1 MTHTYVYCLCVC
13 LLCKGAHVAVYG
25 GELVTK
31 EEAQRRKRVNNCP
44 STSYFLQIPRNQQY
58 VVDGYQFAKDVNCT
72 HDDKGMYWSLHS
84 CAVHPGSM
92 VNHSNRPNL
101 KFDVVQL
108 DLSDPDGLL
117 PGIPTLRA
125 LRNILSAEELFV
137 NYGHASSFASSF
149 EKSSKVNAEV
159 TCKQPPN
166 QWKEDAALVKH
177 HLDMKWFFPVN
188 IETSNALC
196 GRNLSIELDG
206 GLRLIPEPS
215 FGVFPFHLKD
225 LKPLSILEQLLL
237 HNYQNPR
244 PIGSEC
250 VGLLAS
256 LGGIK
261 ANGYSS
267 YYSSIAA
274 LAGNHDAHQQAIRTA
289 QVNKAGLSWL
299 LKHPDIGSSL
309 TVVLAQVLEIL
320 GLDKNDHK
328 RCCGMHCLAQDHSSH
343 AEFGLHVDN
352 LEVKGLSPKVL
363 TCVVQLSVTP
373 TAMRMWLF
381 KEGYVYTGRGA
392 GCIFHGAAIHA
403 GAITT
408 PPPPANYLAFKIVF
422 FIQ

>member
-1 MTHTYVYCLCVC
+1 MYCECVC
-13 LLCKGAHVAVYG
+13 LLCTGAHVAVYG

-31 EEAQRRKRVNNCP
+31 EEAQRRKRVSNCP
-44 STSYFLQIPRNQQY
+44 STSYLLQTPSNQQC
-58 VVDGYQFAKDVNCT
+58 VVDGYQFAKDVVT
-72 HDDKGMYWSLHS
+72 PDDKGMYWSPHS
-84 CAVHPGSM
+84 YAVHPGSM

-108 DLSDPDGLL
+108 DDDPDGLL
-117 PGIPTLRA
+117 PGIPTMRA
-125 LRNILSAEELFV
+125 LRDILSDEELFV
-137 NYGHASSFASSF
+137 KYRNADSF
-149 EKSSKVNAEV
+149 EMFSKVKV
-159 TCKQPPN
+159 TCTQPPN
-166 QWKEDAALVKH
+166 QWIVDANLVKQH
-177 HLDMKWFFPVN
+177 YDMKWFFPVN

-274 LAGNHDAHQQAIRTA
+274 LAGNHDAHQQTIRTA

-309 TVVLAQVLEIL
+309 TVVLEQVLEIL

-328 RCCGMHCLAQDHSSH
+328 RCRGMHCLAQDHSSH